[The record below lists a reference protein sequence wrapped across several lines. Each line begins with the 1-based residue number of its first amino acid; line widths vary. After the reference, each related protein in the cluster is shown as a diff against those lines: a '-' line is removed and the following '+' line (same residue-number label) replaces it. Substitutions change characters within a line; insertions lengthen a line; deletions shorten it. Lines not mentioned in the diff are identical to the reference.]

1 MKAATPSPRGLGK
14 RSEGDSR
21 ACRPHRPLAKSF
33 GVARV
38 PAAEH
43 MANYQAARRSWAR
56 ERAAQRRA
64 LRRRRNQRNDPG
76 DRLQRNEEVLM
87 LSKPSL
93 RGAAAKYQIACSRI
107 LSEFRWDPSPAPIS
121 EFQPFPCRPSGD
133 DSGEKLKALLS
144 QREVMLQLPFHSRPQ
159 SLRWTCA
166 CKVPRI
172 FPPGFDQA

>member
-14 RSEGDSR
+14 RSEATRALAGRTVSR
-21 ACRPHRPLAKSF
+21 VS
-33 GVARV
+33 
-38 PAAEH
+38 AAEH
-43 MANYQAARRSWAR
+43 MANYQAAR
-56 ERAAQRRA
+56 A
-64 LRRRRNQRNDPG
+64 LIGKGKSSAKKGAKRRRRNQRNDPG

-107 LSEFRWDPSPAPIS
+107 LSEFRCDPSPAPIS

>member
-1 MKAATPSPRGLGK
+1 
-14 RSEGDSR
+14 
-21 ACRPHRPLAKSF
+21 
-33 GVARV
+33 
-38 PAAEH
+38 
-43 MANYQAARRSWAR
+43 MANYQAARALIAR

-76 DRLQRNEEVLM
+76 DRLQRNEEVM

-107 LSEFRWDPSPAPIS
+107 LSEFRCDPSPAPIS